1 MYISRLMKK
10 YAKKAGIPC
19 YSAESIRNTCGVT
32 MFSYGADSRQVAK
45 QMGITK
51 VQIKRYDN
59 VIYRDSIQKAANNLV
74 KVKVEPPTT

>member
-1 MYISRLMKK
+1 
-10 YAKKAGIPC
+10 
-19 YSAESIRNTCGVT
+19 